1 MALGGGAVW
10 WFQRPP
16 APPVTTADPAPETP
30 IPTTSVEPAV
40 PPLEA
45 PALKEATTEE
55 YGAVV
60 KPAVLPKVK
69 TKKVFPEDPSS
80 GTPASKAPIPPMQR
94 GDLIGRG
101 LPNVQPPEPIK
112 IPPYPYPVAAKGSG
126 EKVQVR
132 LAVLVDENG
141 KVIDAVV
148 KESNEPGLGFNEV
161 AAQAARNVPY
171 QPPTRDDI
179 PGKMWTELIL
189 EFSEN

>member
-1 MALGGGAVW
+1 M
-10 WFQRPP
+10 
-16 APPVTTADPAPETP
+16 PVQ
-30 IPTTSVEPAV
+30 
-40 PPLEA
+40 A
-45 PALKEATTEE
+45 PATEE
-55 YGAVV
+55 YGAAARSAVPPKE
-60 KPAVLPKVK
+60 KP
-69 TKKVFPEDPSS
+69 KKVFSEDPSS
-80 GTPASKAPIPPMQR
+80 GAPAPKAPVAPMQR
-94 GDLIGRG
+94 GDLIRHG
-101 LPNVQPPEPIK
+101 LPNVQPPEPIE

-126 EKVQVR
+126 EKVRVR

-161 AAQAARNVPY
+161 ATQAARNVPY